1 VSLATVLIL
10 LAALAVS
17 AAILLTVVALVWWID
32 RYDRE
37 PIHLVAMVFLWGAS
51 AAPLASV
58 TAFPLIDRVVG
69 GIEATPDFALL
80 AVGFLTPLIEE
91 LTKALGVL
99 MVVLFSS
106 KFDNPTDGV
115 VYGTAAGLGFAV
127 TENVIYGIG
136 AGINHSGAVGVV
148 TLVVGRTLL
157 SAGVHAICSSIF
169 GGFLGHAALAGRI
182 VWRVA
187 WTVGGLLI
195 AVALHGAWNLALVW
209 FGPVGEDGSPRL
221 WLAVLPALYLLYA
234 ASLALFLYSEHRI
247 LRKQLA
253 DEVNM
258 AMVPSWVEDVIPYYR
273 RRVRSNWWPSRSE
286 RTVIARLLTRV
297 AFRKHAI
304 QRLPPSEAAIASL
317 EVVKLRQRLREI
329 LDPEEPEAT

>member
-58 TAFPLIDRVVG
+58 TAFPLIDGLVG

-91 LTKALGVL
+91 ASKALGVVL
-99 MVVLFSS
+99 VVLFSS

-136 AGINHSGAVGVV
+136 AGFNLSGAVGVV

-157 SAGVHAICSSIF
+157 SAGVHAVCSSIF
-169 GGFLGHAALAGRI
+169 GGFLGYAVLAGRI
-182 VWRVA
+182 ASRVA

-195 AVALHGAWNLALVW
+195 AVSLHGAWNLALVW
-209 FGPVGEDGSPRL
+209 FGPVGEGGTPRL
-221 WLAVLPALYLLYA
+221 WLAVLPGLYLLYVA
-234 ASLALFLYSEHRI
+234 TLTLFLLSEHRI
-247 LRKQLA
+247 LKRQLA
-253 DEVNM
+253 DEVEIGT
-258 AMVPSWVEDVIPYYR
+258 VPSWVEDVIPYYR
-273 RRVRSNWWPSRSE
+273 RRVRSNWWPARSE

-304 QRLPPSEAAIASL
+304 QRLSPSEAAIASL